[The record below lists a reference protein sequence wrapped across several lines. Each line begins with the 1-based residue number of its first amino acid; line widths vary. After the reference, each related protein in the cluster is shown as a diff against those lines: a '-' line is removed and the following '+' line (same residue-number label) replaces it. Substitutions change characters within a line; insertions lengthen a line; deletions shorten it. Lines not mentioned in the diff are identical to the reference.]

1 MFMDAV
7 TLLEIL
13 SSLSELSRIGKAIYK
28 WTNDKIEHR
37 ITVYMLMESKGV
49 KRVEV
54 MHADDRK
61 EFLEWKKGAYCL
73 DKFCIDK
80 AYKENKMIGR
90 EIFFAENNPIPLN
103 CSDDDKIRIE
113 QKLEEI
119 VKRYNESA
127 R

>member
-1 MFMDAV
+1 MFMDTV

-13 SSLSELSRIGKAIYK
+13 SSLSELWRTGKDICK
-28 WTNDKIEHR
+28 WANDKIEHR
-37 ITVYMLMESKGV
+37 IEVFMLTESEGV
-49 KRVEV
+49 KRVEI
-54 MHADDRK
+54 MHTDDRK

-73 DKFCIDK
+73 DKSCIVK

-90 EIFFAENNPIPLN
+90 EIIFVENNPIPLN
-103 CSDDDKIRIE
+103 CSDDDKIKIE

-119 VKRYNESA
+119 VERYNESA